1 LYTTKTIN
9 NDTKNKKVLIKILT
23 IFNYPLI
30 TNSEIQITPSKS
42 ITGKGQNMSE
52 SSASKTKALK
62 TDTVKKTAAKK
73 AAAKITTAKTA
84 TAKTATAKTA
94 ATQAT
99 SKDKIGKKAS
109 TSPSPTVKK
118 MKMAPSVAPDA
129 DTKTPSIQEP
139 AAPASVTKPLAA
151 EKTPAKTA
159 SAKPSTAKTATAKTA
174 SPKTA
179 AVKTASVK
187 SKSAQPTEEP
197 VAKSVKILAVL
208 NGKGGVGKTTT
219 AVNLAAVFAENRS
232 VLLVDCDP
240 QRSASWWLER
250 EKNEFNF
257 DFSQENDATLLG
269 KLRGIQGY
277 DLIVVDTAPALNNE
291 ALAAVIPVA
300 DYVLLPTPPAPM
312 DVAALVHTVK
322 TTVQPSKVTH
332 RVLLTKVDSRS
343 LKEAQEAQTMLV
355 ELNIPAFQAFVRSYK
370 AHERAAL
377 EGVAITQWKGQNAQE
392 AQADYYRV
400 AAEILADWRTS

>member
-1 LYTTKTIN
+1 M
-9 NDTKNKKVLIKILT
+9 
-23 IFNYPLI
+23 
-30 TNSEIQITPSKS
+30 SKS
-42 ITGKGQNMSE
+42 PTSKSK
-52 SSASKTKALK
+52 ASKP
-62 TDTVKKTAAKK
+62 
-73 AAAKITTAKTA
+73 AAAKVTPKTIAPKPSAPKPSMTTESTESITESIEAKP
-84 TAKTATAKTA
+84 
-94 ATQAT
+94 
-99 SKDKIGKKAS
+99 KK
-109 TSPSPTVKK
+109 
-118 MKMAPSVAPDA
+118 
-129 DTKTPSIQEP
+129 
-139 AAPASVTKPLAA
+139 
-151 EKTPAKTA
+151 EKTGPSQPPVIKDSAKTA
-159 SAKPSTAKTATAKTA
+159 STKTASTKTASTKTTSAKTA
-174 SPKTA
+174 STQSKGEQSDKT
-179 AVKTASVK
+179 
-187 SKSAQPTEEP
+187 
-197 VAKSVKILAVL
+197 VKILAVL

-250 EKNEFNF
+250 EKHEFAF

-322 TTVQPSKVTH
+322 TTVQPSKVAH

-355 ELNIPAFQAFVRSYK
+355 ELNIPAFQGFVRSYK